1 MGNFPSASAAWRISE
16 EAFLED
22 VDFLDNLKL
31 RVGYGTAGN
40 NNVDNNMY
48 ATSYGSG
55 HYGINGSDYIT
66 YVPGSTLGN
75 SNLKWEKT
83 TTTNVGLDIS
93 VLGSR
98 VNLSVDFYNN
108 ESSNLLIK
116 NKIPTS
122 TGYSDQY
129 QNIGAIRNR
138 GVELVLNT
146 TNIRTK
152 DFTWNTDFNI
162 AFNRSKVLELYG
174 NKETNYFIQDYESRM
189 GYKIEVGKPLGQF
202 YGLVYDGIYTT
213 DDFVQQPDGAIYLK
227 RRRSIIERI

>member
-213 DDFVQQPDGAIYLK
+213 DDFVQQPDGIYILK
-227 RRRSIIERI
+227 TAFHH